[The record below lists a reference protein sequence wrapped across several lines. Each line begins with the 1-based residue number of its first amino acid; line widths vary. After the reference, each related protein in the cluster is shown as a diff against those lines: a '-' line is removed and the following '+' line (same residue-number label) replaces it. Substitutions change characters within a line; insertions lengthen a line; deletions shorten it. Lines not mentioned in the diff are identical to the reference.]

1 MQFHRMQFHCI
12 KVIYSTEPI
21 DRIYVKG
28 YEFLYFSKNMSK
40 NLSHKFGQKLL
51 DSAKKSTTDAIKT
64 APKRA
69 ILKTAEATIDL
80 IDNKIADKIT
90 FQKKSS
96 DELKNDEMEAEKKT
110 YFQKGINKLLMN

>member
-1 MQFHRMQFHCI
+1 M
-12 KVIYSTEPI
+12 
-21 DRIYVKG
+21 G
-28 YEFLYFSKNMSK
+28 K
-40 NLSHKFGQKLL
+40 NLSNKRGQKLL

-96 DELKNDEMEAEKKT
+96 NELKNDEMEAEKKT

>member
-12 KVIYSTEPI
+12 KVRYSTEPI

-40 NLSHKFGQKLL
+40 NLSHKFGQKRL

-96 DELKNDEMEAEKKT
+96 NELKMTKWKQKKKHISRRET
-110 YFQKGINKLLMN
+110 TNY

>member
-1 MQFHRMQFHCI
+1 M
-12 KVIYSTEPI
+12 
-21 DRIYVKG
+21 G
-28 YEFLYFSKNMSK
+28 K
-40 NLSHKFGQKLL
+40 NLSNKYGQKLL

-96 DELKNDEMEAEKKT
+96 NELKNDEMEAE
-110 YFQKGINKLLMN
+110 